1 MLAPAQARQ
10 QRALAQAR
18 DHQPPA
24 PEQQQRASA
33 QARQPLARARNPQ
46 AQQWLAQVR
55 QQPARQQPARQ
66 QSARR
71 QPARARARR
80 QSARRQPARRQQ
92 LPARAQ
98 GWDRRSTQAGV
109 ARTRPAQSAP
119 EARKS
124 RVPGSILVHRRP
136 HRARRFRG
144 SQDRSTQL
152 TPYVATSSS
161 IAPTA
166 TDGPIRESIYCTRPS
181 RPATSPDCCAPVA
194 CDP

>member
-24 PEQQQRASA
+24 PEQQQRAPT

-55 QQPARQQPARQ
+55 QQPARQQP
-66 QSARR
+66 
-71 QPARARARR
+71 ARR

-119 EARKS
+119 EARKP